1 MDEQELLKMLRQA
14 FREEAV
20 ERLASLSNCLLQLE
34 RIDQAD
40 VAASEPLEIA
50 FREAHSLKGAARSV
64 SLLDIESLCQ
74 SLESVLSKMKQA
86 ELALQ
91 LQHFDLLH
99 DCVAVMEDFL
109 TSFATDDDAS
119 CRDSVVPLVELLD
132 QLQQDQPAEAAVEE
146 EIVPPV
152 VEPIEVADA
161 TEVDAVPR
169 AAGENSNH
177 NSVSTSE
184 LSSTV
189 ETSVAPVVEVARAG
203 GEAATNKKESDTT
216 LRVTSTRLD
225 EVMRKAEG
233 MISLK
238 LAAAQRHLEVE
249 MLGSVFPVWKKE
261 RQKAMQQWRS
271 RLKHLDQLSASECR
285 AVITQISNALDQS
298 TQHISTLEMGIAEL
312 DHRLY
317 QDSIVINT
325 QVEEL
330 LEDVKEILMVPFSN
344 TAASLPRMIR
354 DISREQGKEVN
365 FTVRGEDVEL
375 DKRIL
380 EKMVSP
386 LTHLLRNA
394 IDHGIELPQ
403 VRLAAGKNAQAQVEV
418 AVSRTRGGF
427 VEIRINDDGAGIDG
441 NRLRDKAVA
450 KGLMTRDVAAELSH
464 DAAVALIFNSGL
476 STSEILTEISGRGLG
491 MAIVKEDVESLGGH
505 LHVETTLGQGSSFQL
520 HLPVSLSVFRGILIH
535 VRGHDLV
542 LPTTAVERVIKVS
555 RQEIKTVENRETI
568 ILNGVTLAV
577 LEMGAVLGVTEKPI
591 TQGDYLQ
598 IVVVNDLGQRIGF
611 VVDSVDGEYE
621 LLVKGLGHHLQ
632 SLRYFS
638 GASVLG
644 DGRIVPILDSRD
656 LLATAQEG
664 GILTS
669 VRRESNDR
677 PVKKILAADDS
688 ITSRMLIKNIL
699 ESSGYDVVSAVDG
712 ADAYEK
718 LTNGCYDL
726 VVSDVEMPH
735 LDGFELTTRIRATD
749 SVAHIPVI
757 LVTSLE
763 TTEDKERGI
772 VAGAN
777 AYIVKRGFD
786 QTNLLDTVKRLL

>member
-1 MDEQELLKMLRQA
+1 MDEQELLKMLREA

-34 RIDQAD
+34 RVDPND
-40 VAASEPLEIA
+40 VALSEALEVA

-64 SLLDIESLCQ
+64 SLLDIELLCQ
-74 SLESVLSKMKQA
+74 SLESVLSKMKQG

-91 LQHFDLLH
+91 LHHFDVLH

-109 TSFATDDDAS
+109 TSFATNDDAT
-119 CRDSVVPLVELLD
+119 CRDAVVPLVELLD
-132 QLQQDQPAEAAVEE
+132 QIQQGQPVS
-146 EIVPPV
+146 PV
-152 VEPIEVADA
+152 VEKVVAAPVVEVLVATSVAEPAVASRVDSNNPI
-161 TEVDAVPR
+161 VDLGP
-169 AAGENSNH
+169 SPD
-177 NSVSTSE
+177 

-189 ETSVAPVVEVARAG
+189 EPVAEVASPVAG
-203 GEAATNKKESDTT
+203 ELSANVRGCDTT
-216 LRVTSTRLD
+216 LRVASIRLD

-238 LAAAQRHLEVE
+238 LASTQRHVEVE
-249 MLGSVFPVWKKE
+249 KIGTIIPVWKKE
-261 RQKAMQQWRS
+261 RLKAAQQWRS
-271 RLKHLDQLSASECR
+271 RLKHLDQLNADECR
-285 AVITQISNALDQS
+285 AVIAQISDAFDQS
-298 TQHISTLEMGIAEL
+298 TQNICILEAGIADL
-312 DHRLY
+312 THRLF
-317 QDSIVINT
+317 QDSTIINT

-354 DISREQGKEVN
+354 DISRAQGKSVD
-365 FTVRGEDVEL
+365 FSVRGEEVEL

-386 LTHLLRNA
+386 LTHILRNA

-403 VRLAAGKNAQAQVEV
+403 ERLAAGKDAQAQVEIV
-418 AVSRTRGGF
+418 VSRTRSGY
-427 VEIRINDDGAGIDG
+427 VEIRIKDDGGGIDDQ
-441 NRLRDKAVA
+441 RLRDKAVVQ
-450 KGLMTRDVAAELSH
+450 GLMTQEAAAELGH
-464 DAAVALIFNSGL
+464 DDAVGLIFNSGL

-491 MAIVKEDVESLGGH
+491 MAIVKEDVEGLGGH
-505 LHVETTLGQGSSFQL
+505 LHVETTLGQGTCFML
-520 HLPVSLSVFRGILIH
+520 HLPVTLSVFRGILIH

-542 LPTTAVERVIKVS
+542 LPTTAVERVIKIP
-555 RQEIKTVENRETI
+555 RQEIKTLENCEVI
-568 ILNGVTLAV
+568 VIDGVNLAIT
-577 LEMGAVLGVTEKPI
+577 EMGAVLGITEKPI
-591 TQGDYLQ
+591 TQGDTLQ
-598 IVVVNDLGQRIGF
+598 IVVVSDSGQRLGF

-632 SLRYFS
+632 GLRYFS

-656 LLATAQEG
+656 LLASPQEG
-664 GILTS
+664 NVLTT
-669 VRRESNDR
+669 VRRSNDER
-677 PVKKILAADDS
+677 VVKKILAADDS

-718 LTNGCYDL
+718 LTNGSYDL

-735 LDGFELTTRIRATD
+735 LNGFELTTRIRATD
-749 SVAHIPVI
+749 SVADIPVI

-777 AYIVKRGFD
+777 AYIVKRSFD